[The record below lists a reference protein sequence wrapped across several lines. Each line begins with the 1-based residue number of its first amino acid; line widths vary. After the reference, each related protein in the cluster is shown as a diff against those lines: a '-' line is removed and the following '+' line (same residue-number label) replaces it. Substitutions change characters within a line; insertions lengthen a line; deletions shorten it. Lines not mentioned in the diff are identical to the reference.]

1 LSCCPDRGYYFHK
14 GIQVAL
20 LFYFRLIGLT
30 AGTLV
35 YLFIIALILG
45 HRRPR
50 RFERLLF
57 FLILSMFLIYAG
69 GLLEINAQIQYGF
82 PPQATVWLYTGLMV
96 LGTLLLQPLVWH
108 THLEYARSIE
118 RTRVPTL
125 FWVVAGLLYA
135 GAIGEAVFVWMVS
148 HRVGGTVAA
157 AMLAHGKY
165 RLLIYWAACAGLAA
179 VAQIWVTL
187 RETNRNAKILGRW
200 LISLSCVLFAAL
212 AVRTAYMAASPF
224 LADLLTTVIMVAA
237 VLPGALLIYYA
248 LQHNFLEIG
257 AQRNLVYALS
267 ATFLAL
273 LYLALVHRVSG
284 WLEPVLPPEA
294 TSSILVFLLIFLF
307 EPLERA
313 IGPALHRRFRER
325 IERWQRLAT
334 ELQEQARHGDLARFV
349 RFAEQQIREEFGLA
363 SARISAPRDANA
375 KPLESPGGLGHAVR
389 IPLIKDGRE
398 IGLLEAASTGSYL
411 TGETSAGLQF
421 LAEQLPAMLDLC
433 ALIDEKLRLERELA
447 ERERLAVLGQ
457 MAASVSHNL
466 RNPLSSMKIVLQVLL
481 ENRRLSADVRHDCEL
496 VVAELD
502 RMSVKLK
509 QLLNFAKPAVSEKS
523 VGAVALT
530 KQTAELLR
538 KDAERHTVILEFN
551 APEEEIP
558 ILASEEALS
567 EVLSNLIVNAI
578 EAQPEG
584 GRVKI
589 RLARA
594 DGRLEILVEDEGPGV
609 SADLRARMFQPF
621 FTTKVSGT
629 GLGLAIAARRV
640 AEIVGTISCESPL
653 EGGRGTRFR
662 VTLPLAGEASEHAET
677 NADAALDAAKTNAV

>member
-1 LSCCPDRGYYFHK
+1 
-14 GIQVAL
+14 VAL
-20 LFYFRLIGLT
+20 LFYLRLIALT

-82 PPQATVWLYTGLMV
+82 PPSATVWLYTGLMV
-96 LGTLLLQPLVWH
+96 LGTLLLQPFVWH

-118 RTRVPTL
+118 RASAPTFL
-125 FWVVAGLLYA
+125 WVLTALLYLA
-135 GAIGEAVFVWMVS
+135 AAGEAAFVALTEQ
-148 HRVGGTVAA
+148 RYGRALGAA
-157 AMLAHGKY
+157 LFEHGKFN
-165 RLLIYWAACAGLAA
+165 LTIYWAACAGLAA
-179 VAQIWVTL
+179 LAQIWVTL
-187 RETNRNAKILGRW
+187 RATNRSAKILGRW
-200 LISLSCVLFAAL
+200 LTGVSCVLFAAL
-212 AVRTAYMAASPF
+212 AVRVAYAAGSPF
-224 LADLLTTVIMVAA
+224 LSDLLTTVVMVAG

-248 LQHNFLEIG
+248 LRHNFLELG

-284 WLEPVLPPEA
+284 WLEPLLPPEA
-294 TSSILVFLLIFLF
+294 TSSILVFILIFLF

-334 ELQEQARHGDLARFV
+334 QLQEQARRGDLPQLIA
-349 RFAEQQIREEFGLA
+349 FAEKRIREEFGLA
-363 SARISAPRDANA
+363 TVRISVPRDAAA
-375 KPLESPGGLGHAVR
+375 KPLESPGGLGHAVQ
-389 IPLIKDGRE
+389 IPLAKDGRE
-398 IGLLEAASTGSYL
+398 VGLLEAASSGSYL

-421 LAEQLPAMLDLC
+421 LAEQLPAMIDLC

-481 ENRRLSADVRHDCEL
+481 ENPRLSADVRHDCEL

-509 QLLNFAKPAVSEKS
+509 QLLNFAKPTASEKP
-523 VGAVALT
+523 VGAVALA
-530 KQTAELLR
+530 KQTVELLR
-538 KDAERHTVILEFN
+538 KDAERRSVTLELE
-551 APEEEIP
+551 APGEEMP
-558 ILASEEALS
+558 VVASDEAYS

-578 EAQPEG
+578 EAQPDG
-584 GRVKI
+584 GQVRMK
-589 RLARA
+589 LART
-594 DGRLEILVEDEGPGV
+594 DGRLEILVEDEGPGI
-609 SADLRARMFQPF
+609 SADARARMFQPF

-640 AEIVGTISCESPL
+640 AEMTGTIACESPVAD
-653 EGGRGTRFR
+653 GKGTRFR
-662 VTLPLAGEASEHAET
+662 VTLPLSTAATASTVSDSEA
-677 NADAALDAAKTNAV
+677 AAAAKTKAV